1 MSLIWAHCL
10 FQLYQLCTLP
20 RDGPSTINFEGD
32 FTWNKYNPFHYFF
45 LVLENCRILAFPAP
59 FFFIEKRLVN
69 HTVRTETVA
78 DIEICKL
85 HCYYEHNCVSVNY
98 RVSTKT
104 CELNNAT
111 HRWHDNEF
119 VDKNDYLYHGA
130 DVSFSLK
137 FAPLPLR
144 PLLPAPPPP
153 SSASPCLFPLLL
165 LTLFAHL
172 FSLSLPLLLLLIH
185 LLRILFLQLLLL
197 YSSSSSHKKQN
208 SIVIAYNPSTGNIF
222 HFLCFSVSLLRM
234 PVMSSIV

>member
-1 MSLIWAHCL
+1 MIWAHCL

-59 FFFIEKRLVN
+59 FFFIDKRLVN

-153 SSASPCLFPLLL
+153 LPLHPASSLSSFSPSSPIFSRFLCPSFFSSSISSAFFSYNYSFYTLRLLHIKSK
-165 LTLFAHL
+165 TQ
-172 FSLSLPLLLLLIH
+172 
-185 LLRILFLQLLLL
+185 LQLLITLQQEI
-197 YSSSSSHKKQN
+197 YF
-208 SIVIAYNPSTGNIF
+208 IF
-222 HFLCFSVSLLRM
+222 FVFLFLF
-234 PVMSSIV
+234 

>member
-59 FFFIEKRLVN
+59 FFFIDKRLVN
-69 HTVRTETVA
+69 HTVGTETVA

-130 DVSFSLK
+130 DVSFFLK
-137 FAPLPLR
+137 FGPLTLSPLP
-144 PLLPAPPPP
+144 PPPP

-208 SIVIAYNPSTGNIF
+208 SIAIAYNPSTGNIF

>member
-144 PLLPAPPPP
+144 PLLPAPPPLFRFTLPLPSPPSHPLRPSFLAFSAPP
-153 SSASPCLFPLLL
+153 SSPHPSPPHSFP
-165 LTLFAHL
+165 TTTPF
-172 FSLSLPLLLLLIH
+172 
-185 LLRILFLQLLLL
+185 ILF
-197 YSSSSSHKKQN
+197 
-208 SIVIAYNPSTGNIF
+208 VFFT
-222 HFLCFSVSLLRM
+222 
-234 PVMSSIV
+234 